1 MGRLSPHT
9 IYSRDLAKRRF
20 WVRPSEPPPELLMS
34 APGEGVYLGRS
45 SLLAVPVYWD
55 FHRLANPHFAV
66 VGMTGSGKSYFIKT
80 LITRAW
86 RQWSTPSLILDW
98 AGEYS
103 PWVNAAGGRVVR
115 LGKSQ
120 GLNVLDCRP
129 SAKALF
135 GEESEDEMG
144 RPASTNKKKQNSKKS
159 VGKNSQSSAHP
170 LSFKPDEDSQ
180 KYAYTPRYRIE
191 QLVTSFKILGELGN
205 RPRAVRLIHESLED
219 SFKEKRINPDKPL
232 TAKTSA
238 KSIPTLRDALKILK
252 TKQRKTSRD
261 DDASAAYALL
271 EFFCPPGADYFS
283 RQGGLRLEDLVGPGI
298 VSVDLSGLPHEAH
311 RSLAGLT
318 ILQLLKERMRS
329 SGWSRQRRLR
339 LMVVADEAWK
349 IAQDERSDLVA
360 IMREGRKYAFGLVVA
375 SQNPTDLSQTI
386 FSNAGTLLAFRLQ
399 LHEYRESLRQSLQA
413 PSSLTESLERLAVG
427 TALVRFAWDKPG
439 DAAMPFLLDVEG
451 EEPNIPM
458 KIRVDNMDVEID
470 REDLKKRLWRLGLSD
485 KQIGAVCTSFEGADR
500 TMQAEE
506 LARLL
511 TGFGLSRSVIL
522 SFLRSLG
529 VADDQLVR
537 LFSRL
542 AARSLGVRPDEL
554 VSIEVSHD
562 KKE

>member
-1 MGRLSPHT
+1 MGRLSPRT

-20 WVRPSEPPPELLMS
+20 WVRPAEPPPELLM
-34 APGEGVYLGRS
+34 AQPGEGVYLGRS
-45 SLLAVPVYWD
+45 SVLAVPVYWD

-115 LGKSQ
+115 LGKTQ

-129 SAKALF
+129 SGKALF
-135 GEESEDEMG
+135 TKEAEEESENSNATTKG
-144 RPASTNKKKQNSKKS
+144 KKAGKS
-159 VGKNSQSSAHP
+159 VTSSSRLMSHP

-180 KYAYTPRYRIE
+180 KYAYTPRFRIE

-205 RPRAVRLIHESLED
+205 RPRAVRLLQESLED
-219 SFKEKRINPDKPL
+219 SFKKRRINPDKPL

-252 TKQRKTSRD
+252 TKTKKSARD
-261 DDASAAYALL
+261 DDASAALGLL

-283 RQGGLRLEDLVGPGI
+283 RQGGLRLEELVGPGI

-329 SGWSRQRRLR
+329 SGWSRQRSLR
-339 LMVVADEAWK
+339 LLVVADEAWK

-360 IMREGRKYAFGLVVA
+360 IMREGRKYAFGLIVA

-413 PSSLTESLERLAVG
+413 PAALTESLERLAVG
-427 TALVRFAWDKPG
+427 TSLVRFAWDKPG
-439 DAAMPFLLDVEG
+439 ESAMQFLLDVEG

-458 KIRVDNMDVEID
+458 KIRVDDMDVEID
-470 REDLKKRLWRLGLSD
+470 REDMKKRLWRLGLSD
-485 KQIGAVCTSFEGADR
+485 SQISKVCTAFESADR
-500 TMQAEE
+500 TMQADE

-562 KKE
+562 KKK